1 MCLVVFVCMRV
12 RANVCVMEQMVF
24 RPLCAI
30 EKSPYVFAGLTK
42 CKHTMLHCEKNSDMV
57 GDAKDCQH

>member
-1 MCLVVFVCMRV
+1 MYFCVCVHMWMRV
-12 RANVCVMEQMVF
+12 RVNVCAMEQMAF

-42 CKHTMLHCEKNSDMV
+42 CKHTML
-57 GDAKDCQH
+57 Q

>member
-1 MCLVVFVCMRV
+1 MFSLCIFMFVCILCVRV
-12 RANVCVMEQMVF
+12 NVCAMEQMAF

-42 CKHTMLHCEKNSDMV
+42 CKHTMLL
-57 GDAKDCQH
+57 